1 MSFILYYKYL
11 RNLLDNEYF
20 MKISC
25 IFIIYVIVNGFYI
38 TSYALTQGDI
48 IDYYKES
55 NMITINNTKI
65 FIHNIRDI
73 EEITSNSI
81 NIHTKILV

>member
-1 MSFILYYKYL
+1 MKNIQDMLM
-11 RNLLDNEYF
+11 NENTY
-20 MKISC
+20 IVEDVLT
-25 IFIIYVIVNGFYI
+25 IYVIVNGFYI

-73 EEITSNSI
+73 EEITNNSI
-81 NIHTKILV
+81 NIHTRISI

>member
-1 MSFILYYKYL
+1 MKNIQDMLM
-11 RNLLDNEYF
+11 NENTY
-20 MKISC
+20 IVEDVLT
-25 IFIIYVIVNGFYI
+25 IYVIVNGFYI